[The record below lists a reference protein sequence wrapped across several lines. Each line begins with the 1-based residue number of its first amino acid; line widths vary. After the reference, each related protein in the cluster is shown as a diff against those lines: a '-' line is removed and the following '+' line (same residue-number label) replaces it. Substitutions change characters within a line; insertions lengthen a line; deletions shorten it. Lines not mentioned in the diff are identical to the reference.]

1 MEKDSNYFKGSLICF
16 SGWTIVFGLG
26 FWAIL
31 GNFKIAL
38 IIGMVIALIGTVGW
52 VVEQQICEKYK
63 LPKMIEEIEEKHHIF
78 WSGGATLLKGQE
90 KVSEQD
96 TIPKGGVLCL
106 LEQGVYF
113 KEITPFVP
121 CEILVPYS
129 DIREIEEG
137 ARKLKLII
145 IHLKNEKTLEIAVE
159 QKEIWVKKIQ
169 ELMNASVE
177 KE

>member
-63 LPKMIEEIEEKHHIF
+63 LPKMIEEIEDKHHIF
-78 WSGGATLLKGQE
+78 WSGGAT
-90 KVSEQD
+90 
-96 TIPKGGVLCL
+96 LCL